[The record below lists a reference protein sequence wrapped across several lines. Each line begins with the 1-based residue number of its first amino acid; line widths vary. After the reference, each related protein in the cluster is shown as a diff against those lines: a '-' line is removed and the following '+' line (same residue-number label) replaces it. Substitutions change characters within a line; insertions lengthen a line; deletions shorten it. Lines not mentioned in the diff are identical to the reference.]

1 MFAYAMTT
9 AVRIDLLLLCAIGLW
24 LLGASAT
31 ATYGYNR
38 GFRFW
43 PLLACGIFLGFPLV
57 LLALTVAT
65 PFLDIIATQK
75 MAAQPRQETQQNQP
89 AGTHAL
95 GGR

>member
-9 AVRIDLLLLCAIGLW
+9 TVRLDLVLLCAIGLW

-31 ATYGYNR
+31 ATYGHNR

-65 PFLDIIATQK
+65 PFLNIITTQK
-75 MAAQPRQETQQNQP
+75 MAAQPCQEAEQ
-89 AGTHAL
+89 
-95 GGR
+95 